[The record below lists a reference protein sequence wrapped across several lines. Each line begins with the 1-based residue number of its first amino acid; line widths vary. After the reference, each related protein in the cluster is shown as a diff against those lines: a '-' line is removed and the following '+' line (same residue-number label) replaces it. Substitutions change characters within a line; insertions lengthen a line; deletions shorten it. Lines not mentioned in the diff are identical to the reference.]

1 MLDPICTK
9 KLFSE
14 MYNFEIFLI
23 KELQLHIVPMKL
35 NKEDIK
41 N

>member
-14 MYNFEIFLI
+14 MYNFEFS
-23 KELQLHIVPMKL
+23 VTPMKL